1 MGRGGVGAG
10 GVASANGGGYGNRDW
25 LKSQE
30 LLVLLGAWGSLG
42 AQRNL
47 NHLPHI
53 AQAQG
58 SLGER
63 HSVARARL
71 PGAQGLL

>member
-1 MGRGGVGAG
+1 MASTSGGGRGDKAWPKSG
-10 GVASANGGGYGNRDW
+10 G
-25 LKSQE
+25 
-30 LLVLLGAWGSLG
+30 LLVLLGTQGSLG

-63 HSVARARL
+63 HLVARARL
-71 PGAQGLL
+71 PGTQGLL